1 MKETYD
7 YVIVGSGTA
16 GGLLAYNLTQ
26 AGARCLLIEAGKNFR
41 KETFPRLEGDA
52 SAQMYWGGG
61 FELSHDASMAFLRGK
76 VVGGGSIV
84 NQGLM
89 DRFDEVA
96 FDDWRAE
103 SGVDFFSLA
112 AMAPYY
118 DAVEAKLALHTF
130 TAVERNQNAEK
141 FVAGCEAC
149 GYEWKYLRRGQAD
162 CGLEEGNDCIGC
174 LNGCHRD
181 SKQSS
186 MVVFVRPAEAL
197 GLELV
202 TETEVEWVEP
212 AGEVVRVHASQAGT
226 AKTYQAR
233 RLILSGGAL
242 GTTAVLLRSGF
253 KPRYPALGKYFA
265 SHPQFM
271 FFAIYDE
278 EINAHQGYFQ
288 TVNSK
293 DPRFRP
299 RGFKLE
305 NVFAG
310 PASSALLFTG
320 YGRAHH
326 QIMRQ
331 YCHMACAEVAIRDE
345 NAGEIEV
352 GKNGRLAIKKQLTD
366 QDRRRM
372 KDGTAVLKEILAA
385 SGARQVIES
394 PLYFGLHLMGG
405 SRMGTDPATS
415 VVEPDYK
422 LRGFDNIYVCD
433 SSLYPN
439 APGINPALTVMALSQ
454 RLSEQLT
461 RS

>member
-1 MKETYD
+1 MSETYD

-16 GGLLAYNLTQ
+16 GGLLAHNLTQ

-96 FDDWRAE
+96 FDDWRTE

-112 AMAPYY
+112 AMEPYY

-130 TAVERNQNAEK
+130 TAVERNRNAEK

-149 GYEWKYLRRGQAD
+149 GYEWKYLRRGQGD

-202 TETEVEWVEP
+202 AETMVEWVEP
-212 AGEVVRVHASQAGT
+212 IGDEVRVHTTQAGGK
-226 AKTYQAR
+226 KTYQAR

-242 GTTAVLLRSGF
+242 GTTGLLLRSGL
-253 KPRYPALGKYFA
+253 KPRFPALGKYFA

-278 EINAHQGYFQ
+278 EINAHEGYFQ

-326 QIMRQ
+326 DIMRQ
-331 YCHMACAEVAIRDE
+331 YRHMACAEVAIRDE
-345 NAGEIEV
+345 NAGEITV
-352 GKNGRLAIKKQLTD
+352 GGNGRLTIKKPLTD

-372 KDGTAVLKEILAA
+372 KDGTSVLKEILVATNP
-385 SGARQVIES
+385 RQVLES

-405 SRMGTDPATS
+405 SRMGVDPATS
-415 VVEPDYK
+415 VVEPDYR

-439 APGINPALTVMALSQ
+439 APGINPALTVMALAQ
-454 RLSEQLT
+454 RLSEELT
-461 RS
+461 R

>member
-1 MKETYD
+1 MTTMYD
-7 YVIVGSGTA
+7 YIIVGSGTA
-16 GGLLAYNLTQ
+16 GGLLAHNLTQ
-26 AGARCLLIEAGKNFR
+26 AGARCLLLEAGKNFR

-112 AMAPYY
+112 AMEPYY

-130 TAVERNQNAEK
+130 TAVERNRNAEK

-149 GYEWKYLRRGQAD
+149 GYEWKYLRRGQGD
-162 CGLEEGNDCIGC
+162 CGLEAGNDCIGC

-197 GLELV
+197 GLELAA
-202 TETEVEWVEP
+202 ETMVEWVEP
-212 AGEVVRVHASQAGT
+212 VSDGVRVHTTQAG
-226 AKTYQAR
+226 AKKTYQAR

-242 GTTAVLLRSGF
+242 GTTGLLLRSGF
-253 KPRYPALGKYFA
+253 KPRFPALGKYFA

-278 EINAHQGYFQ
+278 EINAHAGYFQ

-326 QIMRQ
+326 EIMRR
-331 YCHMACAEVAIRDE
+331 YRHMACAEVAIRDE
-345 NAGEIEV
+345 NAGEITV
-352 GKNGRLAIKKQLTD
+352 GGNGRLTIKKPLTD

-372 KDGTAVLKEILAA
+372 KDGTGVLKEILAA
-385 SGARQVIES
+385 THPRQVLES

-405 SRMGTDPATS
+405 SRMGVDPATS
-415 VVEPDYK
+415 VVDPDFR

-433 SSLYPN
+433 SSLFPN
-439 APGINPALTVMALSQ
+439 APGINPALTVMALAQ
-454 RLSEQLT
+454 RLSEELT
-461 RS
+461 